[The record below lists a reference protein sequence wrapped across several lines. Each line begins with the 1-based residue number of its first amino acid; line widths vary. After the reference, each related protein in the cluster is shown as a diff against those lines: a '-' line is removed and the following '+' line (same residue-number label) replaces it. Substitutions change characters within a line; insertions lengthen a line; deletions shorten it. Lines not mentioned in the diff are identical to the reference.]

1 MYNEDDKLLYRE
13 KDMKRS
19 IIFLFLLISH
29 SISGSGIEDKAAVC
43 TACHGA
49 DGNSVNPIW
58 PNLAG
63 QGVEYTFQQLS
74 AFKSKARN
82 NAIMWPIANSLSEKD
97 MWELAD
103 YYSKMPLKIQP
114 VATINVSGEKLYKGG
129 NPEKGVPACMSC
141 HGPNGAGN
149 GPAKYP
155 ALRGQHAM
163 YTASQLNGYK
173 SGIRKHYMM
182 NSISNMLSE
191 SEIKDVSEYISSLY

>member
-1 MYNEDDKLLYRE
+1 
-13 KDMKRS
+13 MKWS
-19 IIFLFLLISH
+19 IIFLILLISH
-29 SISGSGIEDKAAVC
+29 SISVSGIEDKAAVC

-63 QGVEYTFQQLS
+63 QGVEYTFQQLN

-103 YYSKMPLKIQP
+103 YYSKMTLKIQP

-129 NPEKGVPACMSC
+129 NPEKGIPACMSC

-173 SGIRKHYMM
+173 SGTRKHYMM
-182 NSISNMLSE
+182 NSISNMLTE
-191 SEIKDVSEYISSLY
+191 SEIRDVSEYISSLY